1 MIDVRLMIRRMTDC
15 TYAEDAK
22 DDKKYDLEEMPI
34 TVVGDL
40 EQYKLPRSEG
50 VHHLKVRS
58 NSDACSRE
66 AGGELTE
73 SVTVAT
79 RAQKKLLQSVL
90 TLKLLLI
97 SYAFSIR
104 SLETDRMSR
113 LLLSRTALLR
123 SVNQTQQQRRP
134 H

>member
-1 MIDVRLMIRRMTDC
+1 MTDS
-15 TYAEDAK
+15 TYTEDAK
-22 DDKKYDLEEMPI
+22 DDKENDLEEMPI

-40 EQYKLPRSEG
+40 EQYQLPRPEG
-50 VHHLKVRS
+50 VHYLKVRS
-58 NSDACSRE
+58 NSDIRSRY
-66 AGGELTE
+66 ASGERTE

-97 SYAFSIR
+97 SYAFAMR
-104 SLETDRMSR
+104 SGDMERRSGLPLWKTT
-113 LLLSRTALLR
+113 LLQ
-123 SVNQTQQQRRP
+123 SVNRMQQQHQP